1 MSATLDGIIAA
12 VTPLIN
18 DAQVAVLTV
27 MGAMLVMSAS
37 IYGLL
42 RVLRQFYMEGAN
54 GPGDE
59 VENLLDSEYDDAVF
73 DPDMTEGEPARN
85 REEWLE
91 IASFLDRD
99 TPVDAPDLSD
109 PEVLQGLR
117 DQYDD
122 FLADNSAVDR
132 SVVEAA
138 NEAHAAIYDMTEDE
152 YEEYLRRGE
161 FGA

>member
-1 MSATLDGIIAA
+1 MSSTLDAIVAA
-12 VTPLIN
+12 ATPLIN
-18 DAQVAVLTV
+18 DAQTAVLTV
-27 MGAMLVMSAS
+27 MGAMLVMSAA

-54 GPGDE
+54 GPGDP
-59 VENLLDSEYDDAVF
+59 VENLLDQEYDDAVF

-117 DQYDD
+117 DQEDA
-122 FLADNSAVDR
+122 FWAENSVVDA

-152 YEEYLRRGE
+152 YEEYLRTRE
-161 FGA
+161 YGA